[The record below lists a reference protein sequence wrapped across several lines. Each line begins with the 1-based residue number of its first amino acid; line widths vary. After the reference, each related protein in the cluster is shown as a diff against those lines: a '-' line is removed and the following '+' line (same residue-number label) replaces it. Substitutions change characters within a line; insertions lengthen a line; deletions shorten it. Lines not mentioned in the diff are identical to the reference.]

1 MQKLF
6 FILSTLFLF
15 INNIIHAQSEH
26 NRAIINAEE
35 SIVGASRT
43 ELYLPILQNKRVG
56 IIANQTSIFS
66 DTHLVDTLLKLE
78 IDIKAIFTPEH
89 GFRGSADEGTFIAN
103 SIDEKTNLPII
114 SLYGSNKKPN
124 REQLKDIDILLFDLQ
139 DVGTRFYTYIST
151 MTYIMEA
158 AAEIDIPVIVLDRP
172 NPNGFYIDGPIMEDE
187 NTSFVGLHHIPIVYG
202 MTIGEYALMVNGEY
216 WLKDSLQCDLTI
228 IPLGNYKREAIYKLP
243 VKPSPNLPNWQSVY
257 LYPSLCL
264 FEGTIVSVGR
274 GTETPFQVYGHPLM
288 EGKYSFTPKQKKG
301 KRAPLH
307 CDKTCHGENIY
318 NFAENY
324 KNNKAE
330 LKLNWL
336 INAYNQLH
344 EKDNFFN
351 NFFVKLSGTKDLQN
365 QIIEGVTE
373 DDIRHS
379 WQAGIDDFKTTR
391 DKYLIYDDF

>member
-35 SIVGASRT
+35 SVVGASRT

-66 DTHLVDTLLKLE
+66 NTHLIDTLLKLE

-124 REQLKDIDILLFDLQ
+124 KEQLKDIDILLFDLQ

-158 AAEIDIPVIVLDRP
+158 AAENDIPVIVLDRP

-288 EGKYSFTPKQKKG
+288 EGEYSFTPKQKKG

-307 CDKTCHGENIY
+307 CDKTCHRENIY

>member
-35 SIVGASRT
+35 SVVGASRT

-66 DTHLVDTLLKLE
+66 NTHLVDTLLKLE

-124 REQLKDIDILLFDLQ
+124 KEQLKDIDILLFDLQ

-158 AAEIDIPVIVLDRP
+158 AAENDIPVIVLDRP

-216 WLKDSLQCDLTI
+216 WLNDSLQCDLTI

-274 GTETPFQVYGHPLM
+274 GTETPFQVFGHPLM
-288 EGKYSFTPKQKKG
+288 EGEYSFTPKQEKG

>member
-35 SIVGASRT
+35 SVVGASRT

-66 DTHLVDTLLKLE
+66 NTHLIDTLLKLE

-124 REQLKDIDILLFDLQ
+124 KEQLKDIDILLFDLQ

-158 AAEIDIPVIVLDRP
+158 AAENDIPVIVLDRP

-288 EGKYSFTPKQKKG
+288 EGEYSFTPKQKKG